1 VSKKAVDLEIASD
14 DITWRVQLRA
24 AEEVTGMQ
32 VQGTH
37 NQTGEIQV
45 ELSLSGPMNRLDD
58 LGGVLGRCRW

>member
-1 VSKKAVDLEIASD
+1 
-14 DITWRVQLRA
+14 VQLRA